1 MSSLILSG
9 EDSEYDKSV
18 VLMVFNNHALK
29 ILYIFSKYKKIHLM

>member
-29 ILYIFSKYKKIHLM
+29 IYIFSKYKKIHLM